1 MTKTTHQWLIAF
13 SRSALQEL
21 RELPSTDR
29 MAVFRVLRRLLQ
41 ADNPVAAHGVKKL
54 KGVKD
59 QYRAR
64 AGDYRI
70 LFSLRARPD
79 DSFET

>member
-64 AGDYRI
+64 RRLSD
-70 LFSLRARPD
+70 SLQLTGRPD